1 MYSTTL
7 SDIDQEMSD
16 ILYDDH
22 PKEFMM
28 CMDFISYLEKSCSK
42 FMMLSL

>member
-7 SDIDQEMSD
+7 SDIDQEMPD

-22 PKEFMM
+22 PKKFMM
-28 CMDFISYLEKSCSK
+28 YMDFISYLEKSCSK

>member
-7 SDIDQEMSD
+7 SDIDQEMPD

-22 PKEFMM
+22 PKEF
-28 CMDFISYLEKSCSK
+28 IKNL
-42 FMMLSL
+42 